1 MTTPRQ
7 MDAFLIG
14 WERALRGVQMC
25 LAASFDTLE
34 IRYAIEQ
41 SLGYL
46 CDALELAEAQC
57 FSNLEEHNVYD
68 LTLPETFT
76 TLSPLLREALARRIE
91 HVASSA
97 TRDTLKERIKN
108 AATSSC
114 DLIEEGA
121 ISSRFL
127 AHILALAAGNCILE
141 GEPTKIRER
150 RKVHPLTAKLI
161 VLNALEHA
169 LENDFVSEECTL

>member
-25 LAASFDTLE
+25 LAASFATRE

-46 CDALELAEAQC
+46 YEALELTEAQC
-57 FSNLEEHNVYD
+57 FSNLEDHNVYD
-68 LTLPETFT
+68 LILPETTT
-76 TLSPLLREALARRIE
+76 TLSPLLREVLAKRIE

-97 TRDTLKERIKN
+97 TRDTLKARIKN

-114 DLIEEGA
+114 DLIEDGA

-127 AHILALAAGNCILE
+127 AHILALAAGNCSLE
-141 GEPTKIRER
+141 GEPAKIRDR
-150 RKVHPLTAKLI
+150 QKVHPLTAKLI

-169 LENDFVSEECTL
+169 LADDIEGWE